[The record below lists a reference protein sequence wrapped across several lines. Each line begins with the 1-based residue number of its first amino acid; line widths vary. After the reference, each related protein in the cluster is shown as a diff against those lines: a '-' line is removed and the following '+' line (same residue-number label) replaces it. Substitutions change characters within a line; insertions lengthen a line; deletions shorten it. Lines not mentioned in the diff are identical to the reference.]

1 MHYELAKELKDA
13 GFPQKHHYDE
23 QGRRND
29 FCEPEVVSNPT
40 LEELIEA
47 CGEDFGNLSFQVPTN
62 DPSASHW
69 WSAKSHGLHD
79 IVPDEWSDEYK
90 KERKDSPEHAC
101 LLRFRKYPRRGS
113 SPSHFM
119 QTLEQVLQT
128 DDRKRC

>member
-13 GFPQKHHYDE
+13 GFPQKYHYDE

-47 CGEDFGNLSFQVPTN
+47 CGEDFGNLSFQVPTK

-69 WSAKSHGLHD
+69 WSAKSHGLHE
-79 IVPDEWSDEYK
+79 IIPEEWSDEYK

-101 LLRFRKYPRRGS
+101 LYGLGNTPAEAVARLLLALYANTGA
-113 SPSHFM
+113 SP
-119 QTLEQVLQT
+119 TN
-128 DDRKRC
+128 